1 MQRLAVCFALSC
13 LLVSAESLRVRVVT
27 GGHDHPLSFYSVFEG
42 QHDWQVVVDGH
53 PSAFR
58 GDLRRNT
65 DVLVLYDMVQELP
78 QRQKENLKTFAES
91 GRGIVALHHSIVS
104 YNHWD
109 WYLELIGG
117 RYLQGPQAG
126 MQASTYKHDVD
137 LVVKPV
143 AKHPVLAGI
152 GEMRIVDE
160 TYKGMRI
167 LPDIKVLLEIEH
179 PHGDRPVAWISP
191 YTMSRVV
198 YIQLGHGSEAHR
210 HEGYRRL
217 VRNAVQWAGRR
228 EE

>member
-1 MQRLAVCFALSC
+1 MSICLILSG
-13 LLVSAESLRVRVVT
+13 LLLSAEPLRVRVVT
-27 GGHDHPLSFYSVFEG
+27 GGHDHELSFYSVFEG
-42 QHDWQVVVDGH
+42 HRDWRVMVDGH

-58 GDLRRNT
+58 GDLLGNT
-65 DVLVLYDMVQELP
+65 DVLVLYDMVQQIPEP
-78 QRQKENLKTFAES
+78 QKENLKAFAES

-117 RYLQGPQAG
+117 RYLLEPQSG
-126 MQASTYKHDVD
+126 MPASTYRHDVK
-137 LVVKPV
+137 LVVKPA

-152 GEMRIVDE
+152 EEMEILDE

-167 LPDIKVLLEIEH
+167 SPAIKVLLEIEH
-179 PHGDRPVAWISP
+179 PDGDRPVAWISP
-191 YTMSRVV
+191 YNRSRVV
-198 YIQLGHGSEAHR
+198 YIQLGHGAKAHR